1 MLNSIES
8 ASKQNSDGNFLV
20 PTEAFV
26 CCFIDNSFLIDNAFL
41 NKKEVYSKRSKIQ
54 KGKNA
59 TGQEKIWTI

>member
-41 NKKEVYSKRSKIQ
+41 NKKEVYSKRSKI
-54 KGKNA
+54 
-59 TGQEKIWTI
+59 